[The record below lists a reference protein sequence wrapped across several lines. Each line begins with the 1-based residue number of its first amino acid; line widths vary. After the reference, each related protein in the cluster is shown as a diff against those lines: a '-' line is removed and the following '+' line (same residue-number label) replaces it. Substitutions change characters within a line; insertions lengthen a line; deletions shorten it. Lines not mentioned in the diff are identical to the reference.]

1 MFSKVTGQKPY
12 FHTSKVTLLQLLHSM
27 VLPKGSLLEVRNS
40 FIEFFCYFICISLFQ
55 SPFNNAIS
63 WMQDT
68 GILHKLLDNGY
79 YRAYGRNIE
88 QQITLEQ
95 SVTTKWTPIANPSM
109 IPAFFGLSLSLLF
122 TILTFFVEVLYKAPL
137 KH

>member
-1 MFSKVTGQKPY
+1 MIYS
-12 FHTSKVTLLQLLHSM
+12 
-27 VLPKGSLLEVRNS
+27 
-40 FIEFFCYFICISLFQ
+40 SLFQ

-68 GILHKLLDNGY
+68 GILHKLLDDGY

-122 TILTFFVEVLYKAPL
+122 TIVTFFVELLYKAPL
-137 KH
+137 KG